1 MLVTFISQC
10 EKKALNRTRRI
21 LDAFANRIGDNV
33 WQTAIT
39 EDGLD
44 TVKKLLKASAT
55 KSTAVSCHRVRTR
68 QRTEL
73 VWVVGK
79 RDKFNEQGLVAVNRT
94 KRNILHSEW
103 ENNWHFLQGLQLM
116 ATLAGLLHDI
126 GKSSDGF
133 QYKLHHRTPMGDPY
147 RHEWVSLQL
156 LGYLL
161 TDCKTD
167 KAVFERLQHL
177 SEYLTEN
184 PLESYL
190 FDDKKIQKSHINHLP
205 PLSQWLAWLV
215 VTHHRLPPL
224 DKYYFEIYTKHPEK
238 TPKDFFTLNLKV
250 YYSEL
255 NAYQQWVKN
264 ARSLE
269 EMDKAKQATFWQFEN
284 CVVYSPTWQKQV
296 KRYAKK
302 VTENMYLMGLSES
315 AQKTAIT
322 DPFLLHLSRLSLMVG
337 DHNYSSLK
345 SDSKQKVQGDKDW
358 REKLIANTDRTTGKT
373 NQALD
378 EHLLGVGQFTAQFC
392 RALPILHEQLPKLI
406 DHNPLIKN
414 TAHPNF
420 AWQNKAF
427 KLALSQHENSETH
440 GFFGVNMASTGGVKT
455 IGNARIMYALANP
468 KKGAR
473 LTIALGLRVL
483 TLQTGKSFRDNLS
496 LTDKDLT
503 ILVGGQAQKQ
513 LFEMSEQE
521 KADTNNLANYG
532 SESAENLVDEL
543 VDGDIDDNLA
553 IFDELKLGTV
563 IADETA
569 KKLIFAP
576 IVTCTIDHLMGACE
590 SKRGGKYIAPMLR
603 LFSSDLIFDEP
614 DDFDQSDLPALSRL
628 VHLAGVFGSRVLLSS
643 ATLPPDMLAG
653 LYQAYLAGRSIYN
666 AQFGLST
673 PNVVCAWFDEN
684 DCIAKP
690 ISQADDYMAEHDKFV
705 SKRVK
710 FLASLP
716 VRRFGEIMPIN
727 ANYHHEKQ
735 AQFYGEIAKRF
746 FEQAVQLHERHHLTN
761 EQGQSVS
768 IGLIRLANIAPL
780 MQIVQAMHQ
789 ADSTQ
794 GLQDYQFYVAC
805 YHSQQVLALRSRLE
819 QRLDSL
825 LKRDSD
831 NPTAILQ
838 QADIS
843 KAIRQHSDKTQHIF
857 IVLATPV
864 AEVGRDHDYDWAIVE
879 PSSMRSIIQ
888 LAGRVWRHRA
898 DKVADTPNIAI
909 MQYNIKA
916 LKKPNHAVGDAIFTH
931 PGFESEKF
939 LLTTHDTSELIAPTV
954 LQKIDAVPRIS
965 KSSDPLSNTSLAD
978 LEQAVMAD
986 LMNNTK
992 PNVVNSYW
1000 QNSQTSNRSHVLLSC
1015 LTPFR
1020 AGEKQLDY
1028 VIRPHYDDPQQLEVY
1043 LADDVKEKGF
1053 REAGMQNAMITPRQ
1067 IDTSNPQVTPWLTS
1081 CLGDELAVLQSYY
1094 PQYSRNTL
1102 VLWFCGMTLPER
1114 KQSTTWYFDE
1124 RFGCWQKD

>member
-10 EKKALNRTRRI
+10 EKKAKKRTRLV
-21 LDAFANRIGDNV
+21 LDAYANCIGDNV

-39 EDGLD
+39 EEGLQQ
-44 TVKKLLKASAT
+44 VKTLLRQTAS
-55 KSTAVSCHRVRTR
+55 KSTVVSCHRVCTR
-68 QRTEL
+68 KRTEL
-73 VWVVGK
+73 VWIVGR
-79 RDKFNEQGLVAVNRT
+79 RDKFNEQGQVAVNRT

-103 ENNWHFLQGLQLM
+103 ENNWQFLHGLQLV
-116 ATLAGLLHDI
+116 ATLAALLHDI
-126 GKSSDGF
+126 GKSSNGF
-133 QYKLHHRTPMGDPY
+133 QHKLYHHTPMGDPY

-156 LGYLL
+156 LAYLL
-161 TDCKTD
+161 ADCKTD
-167 KAVFERLQHL
+167 KEVLARLQNV
-177 SEYLTEN
+177 SDYLTEN
-184 PLESYL
+184 PLENHS
-190 FDDKKIQKSHINHLP
+190 FDDKKIQKSHIHQLP
-205 PLSQWLAWLV
+205 PLAQWLAWLI

-224 DKYYFEIYTKHPEK
+224 EQYYFKQPEK
-238 TPKDFFTLNLKV
+238 IAKDFFTLNLIG
-250 YYSEL
+250 YYGEL
-255 NAYQQWVKN
+255 KAYQQWVKN
-264 ARSLE
+264 TRSLE
-269 EMDKAKQATFWQFEN
+269 EMSDEQKHRFWQFKN
-284 CVVYSPTWQKQV
+284 CVIYSPTWQKQV
-296 KRYAKK
+296 IRYAKK
-302 VTENMYLMGLSES
+302 IAENTYLMTLSES
-315 AQKTAIT
+315 TQKTAIT
-322 DPFLLHLSRLSLMVG
+322 DPFLLQLSRLALMVG

-358 REKLIANTDRTTGKT
+358 ADKLIANTDRSTGKT

-406 DHNPLIKN
+406 SHNPLMQN
-414 TAHPNF
+414 TAHLNF

-427 KLALSQHENSETH
+427 KLALSQHDHSETH
-440 GFFGVNMASTGGVKT
+440 GFFGVNMASTGGGKT

-483 TLQTGKSFRDNLS
+483 TLQTGKSFRENLS
-496 LTDKDLT
+496 LSDKDLA

-521 KADTNNLANYG
+521 KADANPLANFG
-532 SESAENLVDEL
+532 SESLEDLIDDL
-543 VDGDIDDNLA
+543 VDGDIDDDLA

-563 IADETA
+563 IADENA

-666 AQFGLST
+666 AQFGLSA

-684 DCIAKP
+684 DCTAKQ
-690 ISQADDYMAEHDKFV
+690 ISQADDYMAEHEKFV

-710 FLASLP
+710 FLSSLP
-716 VRRFGEIMPIN
+716 VRRFGEIMPMY

-735 AQFYGEIAKRF
+735 DEFYSQIAKQF
-746 FEQAVQLHERHHLTN
+746 FVQAVQLHERHHLTN

-789 ADSTQ
+789 MDSTQ
-794 GLQDYQFYVAC
+794 GLEDYQFYVAC
-805 YHSQQVLALRSRLE
+805 YHSQQVLLLRNRLE
-819 QRLDSL
+819 QGLDTL
-825 LKRDSD
+825 LKRDNE
-831 NPTAILQ
+831 NPVAILQ
-838 QADIS
+838 QS
-843 KAIRQHSDKTQHIF
+843 AIKNAIKQNPNKKQHIF

-888 LAGRVWRHRA
+888 LAGRVWRHRP
-898 DKVADTPNIAI
+898 DKLAKTPNIAV

-916 LKKPNHAVGDAIFTH
+916 LKKPNHVVGDAVFTR
-931 PGFESEKF
+931 PGFESHQF
-939 LLTTHDTSELIAPTV
+939 LLTTHDASELIAPHI
-954 LQKIDAVPRIS
+954 LQKIDAMPRIA
-965 KSSDPLSNTSLAD
+965 KTCEPHPDKSLAD
-978 LEQAVMAD
+978 LEQAVIAD
-986 LMNNTK
+986 LMNSTK

-1000 QNSQTSNRSHVLLSC
+1000 QNPHTSNRSHVLLSC

-1020 AGEKQLDY
+1020 AGEPQLDY
-1028 VIRPHYDDPQQLEVY
+1028 VIRPQHDDPAQLDVY
-1043 LADDVKEKGF
+1043 LTDDVKEKGF
-1053 REAGMQNAMITPRQ
+1053 REAGVQNAMITPKR

-1081 CLGDELAVLQSYY
+1081 CLSDELTILQSYY
-1094 PQYSRNTL
+1094 PEYSRNTL
-1102 VLWFCGMTLPER
+1102 VLRFCGIALPER
-1114 KQSTTWYFDE
+1114 KQNTTWYFDE
-1124 RFGCWQKD
+1124 RFGCWAKD